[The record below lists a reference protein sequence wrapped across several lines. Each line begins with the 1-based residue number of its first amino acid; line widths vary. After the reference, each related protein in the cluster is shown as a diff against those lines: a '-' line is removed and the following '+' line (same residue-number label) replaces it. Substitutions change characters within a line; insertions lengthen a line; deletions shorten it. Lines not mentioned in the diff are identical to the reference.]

1 MAQNP
6 RANLE
11 RKCVIFLGRYLPVVW
26 GSGEKLGW
34 SEMSSSEIR
43 IRKREIKASRTKQ
56 LHPRGHS
63 DLCTGPL
70 YMAVV
75 RLSAPA
81 AWSFWHKH
89 EIDEPCTTVT
99 NLVWLAL
106 QIQCWSFQN
115 TYRQDWDIQDHSK
128 SQVTKF
134 NSKGSY
140 PFAYLLYFLHSC
152 LISWNVCTYSLLSVL
167 FQIGCLFSFH

>member
-1 MAQNP
+1 MSSFILVPSYTEHVAMAQNP

-75 RLSAPA
+75 RCCLQTAPQLCPHSRISRSPA
-81 AWSFWHKH
+81 LASSWSL
-89 EIDEPCTTVT
+89 PSTVPLMEKLVRET
-99 NLVWLAL
+99 NLPHCRGNITLYSWTWILN
-106 QIQCWSFQN
+106 QKP
-115 TYRQDWDIQDHSK
+115 DI
-128 SQVTKF
+128 
-134 NSKGSY
+134 
-140 PFAYLLYFLHSC
+140 
-152 LISWNVCTYSLLSVL
+152 
-167 FQIGCLFSFH
+167 